1 MNKMRLFLVHLTVN
15 SGDVELAFHQTLLAP
30 SPEEAETAVRF
41 YLQTFSSDA
50 EPLGY
55 LWYSYE
61 RGAFALRCQGFEQ
74 ADADYVCRHLAINS

>member
-1 MNKMRLFLVHLTVN
+1 MNEMRLFLVHLTAK
-15 SGDVELAFHQTLLAP
+15 SGDVELAVHQTLLAAT
-30 SPEEAETAVRF
+30 PEEAEMAVRS
-41 YLQTFSSDA
+41 YLQTFSTDA

-74 ADADYVCRHLAINS
+74 VKPDHVCRHLAINS